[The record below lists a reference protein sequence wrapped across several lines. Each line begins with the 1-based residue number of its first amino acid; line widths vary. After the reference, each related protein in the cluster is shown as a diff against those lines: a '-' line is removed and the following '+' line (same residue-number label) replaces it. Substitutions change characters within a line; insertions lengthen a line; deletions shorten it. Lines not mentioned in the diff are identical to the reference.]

1 MYMTYLEWVRDGS
14 TYDGYAGVGNELS
27 TDFFF
32 ARCDGRKVR
41 LELDGQHLLQLLTQV
56 PI

>member
-1 MYMTYLEWVRDGS
+1 MTYLEWARDGS
-14 TYDGYAGVGNELS
+14 TYDGYAGVGNELF
-27 TDFFF
+27 TYFF
-32 ARCDGRKVR
+32 ARCDGRKVH